1 MDTSVDDATTQ
12 EKAYWASEVAE
23 KLQMNTSTLRNWTNA
38 LEKENYQFI
47 KDEQGRRAF
56 LDKDITNLKALQKCL
71 KNNMTMKDAVR
82 TVISTIEGE
91 IRTGIVREEERQ
103 LLRPLS
109 ADVIETI
116 VNAALEKQKKEF
128 ENTLGQQNKIFE
140 EMLNQKLTEQAE
152 FILSKMNQGIEKRD
166 RELISTIRNIQE
178 EKETHRA
185 LETTTTQEKKPWWR
199 FW

>member
-1 MDTSVDDATTQ
+1 MDNVTTQ

-47 KDEQGRRAF
+47 KDEKGRRAF
-56 LDKDITNLKALQKCL
+56 LDKDITNLKVLQKCL

-82 TVISTIEGE
+82 TVISTLEGE
-91 IRTGIVREEERQ
+91 IRTGIVREEERP

-109 ADVIETI
+109 ADMVETI
-116 VNAALEKQKKEF
+116 VNAALEKQKREF
-128 ENTLGQQNKIFE
+128 EDTLGQQNKTFE
-140 EMLNQKLTEQAE
+140 EMLNKKLTKQAE

-166 RELISTIRNIQE
+166 RELMSTMRNIQE

-185 LETTTTQEKKPWWR
+185 LEITTIQEKKPWWR